1 MVAEISQCEQ
11 GFTCR
16 SAQIAECSS
25 VCFDL
30 FDYISVSSFSSTLMR
45 CSFIRWADLSV
56 RIDSLQSC
64 YKHWRPVNFLFVS
77 IYRQLTFFSLDQI
90 KTGSLLG
97 FCSVRLNLHTIIHI
111 CMGNC
116 RISFTEK
123 GQILIKFTSTYSP
136 FFMEIFHTH
145 LT

>member
-11 GFTCR
+11 GLTCR

-30 FDYISVSSFSSTLMR
+30 FDYISVSSFSSTLIH

-64 YKHWRPVNFLFVS
+64 YKHWRPVKFLFVS

-90 KTGSLLG
+90 KTGSLVGILLSQIESAHANSHLHGETAG
-97 FCSVRLNLHTIIHI
+97 FHSQKRVKFSSNSHQHI
-111 CMGNC
+111 PHFSWK
-116 RISFTEK
+116 SFT
-123 GQILIKFTSTYSP
+123 LP
-136 FFMEIFHTH
+136 
-145 LT
+145 